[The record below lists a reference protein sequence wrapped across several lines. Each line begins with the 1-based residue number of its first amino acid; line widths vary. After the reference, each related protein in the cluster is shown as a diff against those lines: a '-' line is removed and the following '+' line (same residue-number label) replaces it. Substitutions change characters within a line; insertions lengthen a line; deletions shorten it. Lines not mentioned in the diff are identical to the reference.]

1 MAGVLIATALGAS
14 AATAAAVGGGV
25 AAATAIGGGVKSF
38 SEANKAKK
46 RQQNAEREAAKAM
59 EEARKRL
66 DVNVYEQLSIQKEPY
81 ELMREAALVAG
92 AQGLQG
98 GVEGDERGAAAT
110 AGRIFM
116 GQQDTQSKIRSAMGQ
131 DLQAIQQQIV
141 DEDARLLDTGMG
153 LELGEVAG
161 YQQMAADAQKDRA
174 AYITQGLT
182 ALQQGAELGQQMAP
196 LYGAPQNGV
205 TRQERRQRRADARN
219 FVPYAQE
226 QAALGTATRSSGLN
240 ESIMGGGFTQPQYQS
255 LGFNSGASFGL
266 PTYAQPIY
274 TTQQ

>member
-38 SEANKAKK
+38 SEASKAKK
-46 RQQNAEREAAKAM
+46 RQQQAERDAQKAM
-59 EEARKRL
+59 DDARKRL
-66 DVNVYEQLSIQKEPY
+66 GVNVFEQLSIQKEPY
-81 ELMREAALVAG
+81 ELAREAALVTG
-92 AQGLQG
+92 AQALQT
-98 GVEGDERGAAAT
+98 GVEGSERGAAAT
-110 AGRIFM
+110 AGRVAM
-116 GQQDTQSKIRSAMGQ
+116 AQAAEQARIRAAMGQ
-131 DLQAIQQQIV
+131 ELQGIQQQV
-141 DEDARLLDTGMG
+141 VAEEGRLLDTGMS
-153 LELGEVAG
+153 LDLGEVAG
-161 YQQMAADAQKDRA
+161 QQQMAADAQKDRA

-226 QAALGTATRSSGLN
+226 QTALAPRSSGLN

-274 TTQQ
+274 TTQP

>member
-38 SEANKAKK
+38 SEASKAKK
-46 RQQNAEREAAKAM
+46 RQQQAERDAQKAM
-59 EEARKRL
+59 DDARKRL
-66 DVNVYEQLSIQKEPY
+66 GVNVFEQLSIQKEPY
-81 ELMREAALVAG
+81 ELAREAALVTG
-92 AQGLQG
+92 AQALQT
-98 GVEGDERGAAAT
+98 GVEGSERGAAAT
-110 AGRIFM
+110 AGRVAM
-116 GQQDTQSKIRSAMGQ
+116 AQAAEQARIRSAMGQ
-131 DLQAIQQQIV
+131 ELQGIQQKV
-141 DEDARLLDTGMG
+141 VAEEGRLLDAGMG
-153 LELGEVAG
+153 LDLGEVAG

-174 AYITQGLT
+174 AYITQGFT

-226 QAALGTATRSSGLN
+226 QAALAPRSSGLN